1 VTTTRQ
7 PLSAI
12 ELDNCAS
19 EPIRIP
25 GSVQPHG
32 FLLVLDRVSLAV
44 VQSSASIDTHLGL
57 TAEQVL
63 GRSLADLMGRDTAL
77 LAVELEQ
84 LTTGTVVPHHLTT
97 SLHHGDGTL
106 HDFDMVIHAI
116 DDVLMAEF
124 EPVALRSL
132 GAVATYPSLI
142 SFVTQLQQARTT
154 DAICELAVAEVK
166 RVTGFGRVTSYAFD
180 IEGHGRVNAERVD
193 AGYDAFLGL
202 QFPASDIPA
211 QARALYVL
219 NRVRVI
225 PDANY
230 VPSPLVPPEW
240 PARTPTDLSNVA
252 LRSVSPVHLEYMRN
266 MGTLASMSISIVI
279 EGRLWGMISC
289 HNTDPLSLPV
299 QTRVACDLLGKIVSL
314 QVEAREAH
322 ADTEKRLELRHLL
335 VRMLSSMADHDSV
348 ARGLYHI
355 PETFLAFAQASGAA
369 IVSGDECLI
378 FGDAPDRMTI
388 KALCAHIAA
397 LPERDVFHT
406 DRLSHDLPQF
416 APVAEQASGV
426 LAVSISELHANFILW
441 FRPQQVRTIAWAGA
455 PTQKDVREE
464 NGTLRLHPRQSF
476 QAWQEELRG
485 QSHPWDQAVVDTAAE
500 LRAAV
505 LGIVLRKA
513 EELADMANELD
524 RTNKELEAFSYSVSH
539 DLRAPLRHI
548 AGYAELL
555 DEYEGNKLS
564 EKGSRFLT
572 NIGDS
577 ARFAGHLVDSLLT
590 FSQMGRNALRPSTV
604 DLRPVIDQILREFQP
619 DIQHRD
625 IEWVIHELPRTY
637 GDAAY
642 LHLALRNLISNA
654 VKYTRTRPSAR
665 IEIGA
670 MQSDSETTFY
680 VKDNGVGFDMKYT
693 PKLFGVFQRLH
704 RMEEFEGTGIG
715 LANVRRIVE
724 RHGGRVWAEA
734 EVDKGA
740 TFFVALPDPGS
751 AAADAKRTSQRD

>member
-1 VTTTRQ
+1 VTQTSRT
-7 PLSAI
+7 LSTV
-12 ELDNCAS
+12 ELDNCAN

-44 VQSSASIDTHLGL
+44 VQTSTSVETHLGL
-57 TAEQVL
+57 KAEALL
-63 GRSLADLMGRDTAL
+63 GRTLAELMQRDAAP

-84 LTTGTVVPHHLTT
+84 LTAHTTTPHHLST
-97 SLHHGDGTL
+97 SLRHDDGTL
-106 HDFDMVIHAI
+106 RDFDMVVHAI
-116 DDVLMAEF
+116 DTLLLAEF
-124 EPVALRSL
+124 EPATVRTL
-132 GAVATYPSLI
+132 GAAAMYPSLI

-154 DAICELAVAEVK
+154 DAVCELAVAEVK
-166 RVTGFGRVTSYAFD
+166 RVTGFGRVTAYSFD
-180 IEGHGRVNAERVD
+180 EEGHGRVNAERVD
-193 AGYDAFLGL
+193 RGYDAFLGL
-202 QFPASDIPA
+202 QFPAADIPA
-211 QARALYVL
+211 QARELYVL
-219 NRVRVI
+219 NRIRVI
-225 PDANY
+225 PDARY
-230 VPSPLVPPEW
+230 VPSRLVPPEW
-240 PARTPTDLSNVA
+240 PAGGPTDLSNVA

-266 MGTLASMSISIVI
+266 MGTMASMSISIVV

-289 HNTDPLSLPV
+289 HNTDPLTVPV
-299 QTRVACDLLGKIVSL
+299 QTRVACDLLGKMVSL

-322 ADTEKRLELRHLL
+322 AETERRLELRQLL

-348 ARGLYHI
+348 ARGLYHM
-355 PETFLAFAQASGAA
+355 PDTFLNFAQATGAA
-369 IVSGDECLI
+369 IVSGDECLT
-378 FGDAPDRMTI
+378 FGETPDRMTI
-388 KALCAHIAA
+388 KALCAYIAA
-397 LPERDVFHT
+397 QPERDVFHT
-406 DRLSHDLPQF
+406 DRLSLVEPDF
-416 APVAEQASGV
+416 DPVIEQASGV
-426 LAVSISELHANFILW
+426 LAVSISELHPNFIMW
-441 FRPQQVRTIAWAGA
+441 FRPQQLRTIEWAGA
-455 PTQKDVREE
+455 PTKKDVHEE
-464 NGTLRLHPRQSF
+464 NGTLRLHPRKSF
-476 QAWQEELRG
+476 QSWQEEVRG
-485 QSHPWDQAVVDTAAE
+485 QSRPWDRAVVDAAAE

-555 DEYEGNKLS
+555 DEYEGGKLS
-564 EKGSRFLT
+564 EKGVRFLS

-577 ARFAGHLVDSLLT
+577 ARFAGNLVDSLLT
-590 FSQMGRNALRPSTV
+590 FSQMGRNALRPSSV
-604 DLRPVIDQILREFQP
+604 DLTPVIDQIVREFQP
-619 DIQHRD
+619 DIQHREIAWD
-625 IEWVIHELPRTY
+625 IRPLPRTY

-654 VKYTRTRPSAR
+654 IKYTRTRERAHV
-665 IEIGA
+665 EIGA
-670 MQSDSETTFY
+670 MQGDGETVFY

-704 RMEEFEGTGIG
+704 RMEDFEGTGIG

-734 EVDKGA
+734 EIDKGA

-751 AAADAKRTSQRD
+751 ANAGARVQKRG

>member
-1 VTTTRQ
+1 MTQTRRT
-7 PLSAI
+7 LSTV
-12 ELDNCAS
+12 ELDNCAN

-44 VQSSASIDTHLGL
+44 VQTSTSIETHLGMK
-57 TAEQVL
+57 AEAVI
-63 GRSLADLMGRDTAL
+63 GRSLAELMQRDTTT

-84 LTTGTVVPHHLTT
+84 LTAGSPTPHHLST
-97 SLHHGDGTL
+97 SLRHADGAL
-106 HDFDMVIHAI
+106 YEFDMVVHAI
-116 DDVLMAEF
+116 DHLLMAEF
-124 EPVALRSL
+124 EPAAVRTL
-132 GAVATYPSLI
+132 GAAAMYPSLI
-142 SFVTQLQQARTT
+142 AFVTQLQQARTT
-154 DAICELAVAEVK
+154 DAVCELAVAEVK
-166 RVTGFGRVTSYAFD
+166 RLTGFGRVTAYAFD
-180 IEGHGRVNAERVD
+180 EEGHGRVNAERVD
-193 AGYDAFLGL
+193 RGYDAFLGL

-211 QARALYVL
+211 QARDLYVL
-219 NRVRVI
+219 NRIRVI
-225 PDANY
+225 PDAMY
-230 VPSPLVPPEW
+230 TPSRLVPPEW
-240 PARTPTDLSNVA
+240 PAGGPTDLSNVA

-266 MGTLASMSISIVI
+266 MGTMASMSISIVV

-289 HNTDPLSLPV
+289 HNTDPLTVPV
-299 QTRVACDLLGKIVSL
+299 QTRVACDLLGKMVSL

-322 ADTEKRLELRHLL
+322 ADTERRLELRQLL

-348 ARGLYHI
+348 ARGLYHM
-355 PETFLAFAQASGAA
+355 PETFLNFAQASGAA
-369 IVSGDECLI
+369 IVSGDECLT
-378 FGDAPDRMTI
+378 FGETPDRMTI
-388 KALCAHIAA
+388 KALCTYIAT

-406 DRLSHDLPQF
+406 DRMSQLDPDF
-416 APVAEQASGV
+416 EPVIEQASGV

-441 FRPQQVRTIAWAGA
+441 FRPQQLRTIKWAGA
-455 PTQKDVREE
+455 PTKKDVKEE
-464 NGTLRLHPRQSF
+464 NGTLRLHPRKSF
-476 QAWQEELRG
+476 QSWQQEVRG
-485 QSHPWDQAVVDTAAE
+485 QSRRWDRAVVDAAAE

-555 DEYEGNKLS
+555 DEYEGGKLS
-564 EKGSRFLT
+564 EKGVRFLS

-577 ARFAGHLVDSLLT
+577 ARFAGNLVDSLLT
-590 FSQMGRNALRPSTV
+590 FSQMGRNALRPSNV
-604 DLRPVIDQILREFQP
+604 DLTPVIDQIVREFQP
-619 DIQHRD
+619 DTQHRN
-625 IEWVIHELPRTY
+625 IQWVIHPLPRTY

-654 VKYTRTRPSAR
+654 IKYTRKRDDAR
-665 IEIGA
+665 VEIGA
-670 MQSDSETTFY
+670 MQGDGETVFY

-704 RMEEFEGTGIG
+704 RMEDFEGTGIG

-734 EVDKGA
+734 EIDKGA
-740 TFFVALPDPGS
+740 TFFVALPDPG
-751 AAADAKRTSQRD
+751 AAQAGARNQK

>member
-1 VTTTRQ
+1 MTQTSRT
-7 PLSAI
+7 LSTV
-12 ELDNCAS
+12 ELDNCAN

-44 VQSSASIDTHLGL
+44 VQTSTSIETHLGMK
-57 TAEQVL
+57 AEAVI
-63 GRSLADLMGRDTAL
+63 GRSLAELMQRDTAT

-84 LTTGTVVPHHLTT
+84 LTAGSLTPHHLST
-97 SLHHGDGTL
+97 SLRHADGAL
-106 HDFDMVIHAI
+106 YEFDMVIHAI
-116 DDVLMAEF
+116 GNLLMAEF
-124 EPVALRSL
+124 EPAAVRML
-132 GAVATYPSLI
+132 GAAAMYPSLI

-154 DAICELAVAEVK
+154 DAVCELAVAEVK
-166 RVTGFGRVTSYAFD
+166 RVTGFGRVTAYAFD
-180 IEGHGRVNAERVD
+180 EEGHGRVNAERVD
-193 AGYDAFLGL
+193 RGYDAFLGL

-211 QARALYVL
+211 QARELYVL
-219 NRVRVI
+219 NRIRVI
-225 PDANY
+225 PDAMY
-230 VPSPLVPPEW
+230 TPSRLVPPEW
-240 PARTPTDLSNVA
+240 PAGGPTDLSNVA

-266 MGTLASMSISIVI
+266 MGTMASMSISIVV

-289 HNTDPLSLPV
+289 HNTDPLTVPV
-299 QTRVACDLLGKIVSL
+299 QTRVACDLLGKMVSL

-322 ADTEKRLELRHLL
+322 ADTERRLELRQLL

-348 ARGLYHI
+348 ARGLYHM
-355 PETFLAFAQASGAA
+355 PETFLNFAQAAGAA
-369 IVSGDECLI
+369 IVSGDECLT
-378 FGDAPDRMTI
+378 FGETPDRMTI
-388 KALCAHIAA
+388 KALCTYIASQ
-397 LPERDVFHT
+397 PERDVFHT
-406 DRLSHDLPQF
+406 DRLTLIEPDFEPII
-416 APVAEQASGV
+416 EDASGV

-441 FRPQQVRTIAWAGA
+441 FRPQQLRTIEWAGA
-455 PTQKDVREE
+455 PTKQDVKEE
-464 NGTLRLHPRQSF
+464 NGTLRLHPRKSF
-476 QAWQEELRG
+476 QSWQQEVRG
-485 QSHPWDQAVVDTAAE
+485 QSRRWDRAVVDAAAE

-555 DEYEGNKLS
+555 DEYEGGKLS
-564 EKGSRFLT
+564 EKGVRFLS

-577 ARFAGHLVDSLLT
+577 ARFAGNLVDSLLT
-590 FSQMGRNALRPSTV
+590 FSQMGRNALRPSNV
-604 DLRPVIDQILREFQP
+604 DLTPVIDQIVREFQP
-619 DIQHRD
+619 DIQHRN
-625 IEWVIHELPRTY
+625 IEWVIHPMPRTY

-654 VKYTRTRPSAR
+654 IKYTRKRDDAR
-665 IEIGA
+665 VEIGA
-670 MQSDSETTFY
+670 MQGDGETVFY

-704 RMEEFEGTGIG
+704 RMEDFEGTGIG

-734 EVDKGA
+734 EIDKGA
-740 TFFVALPDPGS
+740 TFYVALPDPGS
-751 AAADAKRTSQRD
+751 AAAATRTQKRG

>member
-1 VTTTRQ
+1 VTQTSRT
-7 PLSAI
+7 LSTV
-12 ELDNCAS
+12 ELDNCAN

-44 VQSSASIDTHLGL
+44 VQTSTSVETHLGL
-57 TAEQVL
+57 KAEALL
-63 GRSLADLMGRDTAL
+63 GRTLAELMQRDAAP

-84 LTTGTVVPHHLTT
+84 LTAHTTTPHHLST
-97 SLHHGDGTL
+97 SLRHDDGNL
-106 HDFDMVIHAI
+106 RDFDMVVHAI
-116 DDVLMAEF
+116 DTLLMAEF
-124 EPVALRSL
+124 EP
-132 GAVATYPSLI
+132 ATVRTLAAATMYPSLI

-154 DAICELAVAEVK
+154 DAVCELAVAEVK
-166 RVTGFGRVTSYAFD
+166 RVTGFGRVTAYSFD
-180 IEGHGRVNAERVD
+180 EEGHGRVNAERVD
-193 AGYDAFLGL
+193 RGYDAFLGL
-202 QFPASDIPA
+202 QFPAADIPA
-211 QARALYVL
+211 QARELYVL
-219 NRVRVI
+219 NRIRVI
-225 PDANY
+225 PDARY
-230 VPSPLVPPEW
+230 VPSRLVPPEW
-240 PARTPTDLSNVA
+240 PAGGPTDLSNVA

-266 MGTLASMSISIVI
+266 MGTMASMSISIVV

-289 HNTDPLSLPV
+289 HNTDPLTVPV
-299 QTRVACDLLGKIVSL
+299 QTRVACDLLGKMVSL

-322 ADTEKRLELRHLL
+322 ADTERRLELRQLL

-348 ARGLYHI
+348 ARGLYHM
-355 PETFLAFAQASGAA
+355 PDTFLNFAQATGAA
-369 IVSGDECLI
+369 IVSGDECLT
-378 FGDAPDRMTI
+378 FGETPDRMTI
-388 KALCAHIAA
+388 KALCAYIAA
-397 LPERDVFHT
+397 QPERDVFHT
-406 DRLSHDLPQF
+406 DRLSLVEPDF
-416 APVAEQASGV
+416 DPVIEQASGV
-426 LAVSISELHANFILW
+426 LAVSISELHPNFIMW
-441 FRPQQVRTIAWAGA
+441 FRPQQLRTIEWAGA
-455 PTQKDVREE
+455 PTKKDVHEE
-464 NGTLRLHPRQSF
+464 NGTLRLHPRKSF
-476 QAWQEELRG
+476 QSWQEEVRG
-485 QSHPWDQAVVDTAAE
+485 QSRPWDRAVVDAAAE

-555 DEYEGNKLS
+555 DEYEGGKLS
-564 EKGSRFLT
+564 EKGVRFLS

-577 ARFAGHLVDSLLT
+577 ARFAGNLVDSLLT
-590 FSQMGRNALRPSTV
+590 FSQMGRNALRPSSV
-604 DLRPVIDQILREFQP
+604 DLTPVIDQIVREFQP
-619 DIQHRD
+619 DIQHREIAWD
-625 IEWVIHELPRTY
+625 IRPLPRTY

-654 VKYTRTRPSAR
+654 IKYTRTRERAHV
-665 IEIGA
+665 EIGA
-670 MQSDSETTFY
+670 MPGDGETVFY

-704 RMEEFEGTGIG
+704 RMEDFEGTGIG

-734 EVDKGA
+734 EIDKGA

-751 AAADAKRTSQRD
+751 ANAGARVQKRG